1 MRLRLQILLLL
12 IHGPLVQDMYPAQVS
27 DCLPEMDLIIPTQA
41 AGGSSEVSHKS
52 YLLTLA
58 CKLMLGP

>member
-1 MRLRLQILLLL
+1 MRLRFQILLPVV
-12 IHGPLVQDMYPAQVS
+12 HGPLGQDMYPVQVVV
-27 DCLPEMDLIIPTQA
+27 CLPEMDLITITQA
-41 AGGSSEVSHKS
+41 AGGSSEVRHKS